1 MSETLNDE
9 ENAEKADE
17 KEPRVGCL
25 ASLIPVTTP
34 GCSSLL
40 TFVFLIFTVAGVWL
54 YFWLDPDSIPW
65 RHSYS
70 FFRIVAVLALVCILP
85 WLVYKV
91 VFLWT
96 EGSPKLYPELDAA
109 WKAGLH
115 ALDANELSIHSVP
128 LFLVLGSNSD
138 VQEKAIM
145 NATGLRFS
153 VEGVPKG
160 PAPIHW
166 YANSEAIYLFCT
178 ETSWTSALA
187 SLREEL
193 NAAARAEGIEIE
205 SPSLQYIDI
214 DLDAVRRAES
224 TNSFSGNDPYAAP
237 QTMHNGSGF
246 PPSFENQNYSTNVKS
261 FSVPSAG
268 DQNTNSLAQNVT
280 PPQPRL
286 RGTLELTDFIDPKA
300 PTPQRNSPPKTP
312 AQPPSYRG
320 TLMLDGAG
328 GDAMNPLA
336 STGPIDPVPSE
347 TDALTTGLGRGQPS
361 YRATSFRNVD
371 VPSSATVPASN
382 YVNPVAFRQ
391 DSNVLHK
398 NRKQVLVSHQYSAA
412 CLQELS
418 YLCQLISKIR
428 QPLCPVNG
436 VLSLLQYESIHS
448 TTAEADELKKAIR
461 ADMETV
467 HASLS
472 LKSPITTLVV
482 GLEKERGFCELVR
495 RVGRDRALSQRFG
508 RRYDVLTVPTKSDL
522 LAFTTLACGTFE
534 DWAYTLFREPEA
546 LSKPGNTRLYE
557 LLSKVRCAWKGK
569 LADIIAGGYAPD
581 QSVSSN
587 SPFYS
592 GCYFAA
598 TGILPIGKLL
608 FVGS

>member
-1 MSETLNDE
+1 
-9 ENAEKADE
+9 
-17 KEPRVGCL
+17 
-25 ASLIPVTTP
+25 
-34 GCSSLL
+34 
-40 TFVFLIFTVAGVWL
+40 
-54 YFWLDPDSIPW
+54 
-65 RHSYS
+65 
-70 FFRIVAVLALVCILP
+70 
-85 WLVYKV
+85 
-91 VFLWT
+91 
-96 EGSPKLYPELDAA
+96 
-109 WKAGLH
+109 
-115 ALDANELSIHSVP
+115 
-128 LFLVLGSNSD
+128 
-138 VQEKAIM
+138 
-145 NATGLRFS
+145 
-153 VEGVPKG
+153 
-160 PAPIHW
+160 
-166 YANSEAIYLFCT
+166 
-178 ETSWTSALA
+178 
-187 SLREEL
+187 
-193 NAAARAEGIEIE
+193 
-205 SPSLQYIDI
+205 
-214 DLDAVRRAES
+214 
-224 TNSFSGNDPYAAP
+224 
-237 QTMHNGSGF
+237 
-246 PPSFENQNYSTNVKS
+246 
-261 FSVPSAG
+261 
-268 DQNTNSLAQNVT
+268 
-280 PPQPRL
+280 
-286 RGTLELTDFIDPKA
+286 
-300 PTPQRNSPPKTP
+300 
-312 AQPPSYRG
+312 
-320 TLMLDGAG
+320 
-328 GDAMNPLA
+328 MNPLA

-598 TGILPIGKLL
+598 TGDTPDRQAFVRGVVEKLIEEQEMVEWSDDKLQAHRRHQVLATAGMIITMILILL
-608 FVGS
+608 LVLQIIWTTWFGQSAFFQNDHVKFVLNAASIMESHAPWQ